1 MRSQI
6 AMVLVTTLLCVA
18 AVGAAAS
25 AWEYEFR
32 PAKAEYVVY
41 GGSLGAVSYTHLTL
55 PTKA

>member
-1 MRSQI
+1 
-6 AMVLVTTLLCVA
+6 MVLVTTLLCVA

-41 GGSLGAVSYTHLTL
+41 GDSLGDTIPPSKKGTVKF
-55 PTKA
+55 PF